1 MHHLNWEE
9 INSIIERAL
18 SEDIGSGDVTAMA
31 MKIDLDAKA
40 HIISKEQGVLAGIA
54 VAEHVFRK
62 LDPGADVHL
71 LKKDGEQLS
80 AGEHIL
86 RISAKGNSILRA
98 ERTALNILG
107 RMCGIATLAK
117 TYVER
122 VKGTRC
128 RIVDTRKTMPNLRV
142 LDKYAVTCGGAENHR
157 YGLYDMILI
166 KENHIRWAGGIKKA
180 LQAAVRF
187 AEIQDLKVEVE
198 VTNLDEYKKALEFP
212 VDMVML
218 DHFSLQDLQ
227 TAVTADHG
235 PVLLEASGNV
245 NLHSVRSIAETG
257 VDIISVGELTHSV
270 KSHDL
275 SLLFDVSR

>member
-1 MHHLNWEE
+1 MHQLNWEE
-9 INSIIERAL
+9 INGIIERAL

-31 MKIDLDAKA
+31 MKIDRDAEA
-40 HIISKEQGVLAGIA
+40 HIVSKEQGVLAGIA

-62 LDPGADVHL
+62 LDPGADIHT

-80 AGEHIL
+80 AGERIL

-117 TYVER
+117 TYAER
-122 VKGTRC
+122 AKGTGC
-128 RIVDTRKTMPNLRV
+128 RIFDTRKTMPNLRV

-180 LQAAVRF
+180 LQSAVRF
-187 AEIQDLKVEVE
+187 AETRDLRVEVE
-198 VTNLDEYKKALEFP
+198 VTNIDEYKKALQFP
-212 VDMVML
+212 VDMIML

-227 TAVTADHG
+227 TAVGTDHG
-235 PVLLEASGNV
+235 SVLLEASGNV
-245 NLHSVRSIAETG
+245 NLQRVRSIAETG

-275 SLLFDVSR
+275 SLLFHVSR